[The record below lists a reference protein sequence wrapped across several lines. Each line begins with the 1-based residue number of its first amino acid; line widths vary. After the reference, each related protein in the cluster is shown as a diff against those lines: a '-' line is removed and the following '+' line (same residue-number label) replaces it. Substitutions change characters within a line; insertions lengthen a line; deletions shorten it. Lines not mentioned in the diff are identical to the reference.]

1 MKAAKKESGVDLP
14 RIKTEMKQ
22 LQGEIDVLKEGQSAK
37 TETKETFDKQ
47 LDDINAR
54 RKKLRD
60 DRDKLYKQKEELRD
74 TYYGSLIDYTKQQ
87 YLLQDIDWMTDM
99 QGKIKVRADEK
110 EKRDKEYQERRE
122 RIAKE
127 REEKKQ
133 RYED

>member
-14 RIKTEMKQ
+14 RIKTEMKK

-74 TYYGSLIDYTKQQ
+74 TYYGSLIDYTK
-87 YLLQDIDWMTDM
+87 
-99 QGKIKVRADEK
+99 
-110 EKRDKEYQERRE
+110 
-122 RIAKE
+122 
-127 REEKKQ
+127 
-133 RYED
+133 